1 MGQDE
6 VQRMEEPVSNS
17 THRMSIALTIGA
29 TISLIGL
36 VLLLYGLFGDADY
49 SRSAGININ
58 LWWGLLMFV
67 FGTVMGGGSYLFN
80 KRRIAD

>member
-1 MGQDE
+1 MSQDE
-6 VQRMEEPVSNS
+6 AQGMEESGSNPA
-17 THRMSIALTIGA
+17 HRMSIALTIGA

-36 VLLLYGLFGDADY
+36 ILLLYGLFGNADY

-67 FGTVMGGGSYLFN
+67 FGAVMSGGSYLFN
-80 KRRIAD
+80 KSHSVH